1 MCYLHGNDKEIET
14 LGEYGFLKGHYI
26 FSHVTLTDRQ
36 TENNQ
41 TCIVHRYPFSE
52 YMYIMHEYEKDECTV
67 DS

>member
-41 TCIVHRYPFSE
+41 TCIVHRYPFFE
-52 YMYIMHEYEKDECTV
+52 YQVHNV
-67 DS
+67 